1 MSWWVPVGVAGAI
14 ALGALLAFALS
25 AMTGSRRPAGPT
37 EEQAA
42 AGIHTRAG
50 DAPGRGTRYDEDNA
64 VLWNPFAFL
73 VVAGLL
79 GGLVGLALLIE
90 LL

>member
-1 MSWWVPVGVAGAI
+1 MSWWVPIAVVGAVGLGVVL
-14 ALGALLAFALS
+14 ALTLS
-25 AMTGSRRPAGPT
+25 AAAGSRRPARPT

-42 AGIHTRAG
+42 AGIHARAG
-50 DAPGRGTRYDEDNA
+50 DAPGRGTRYEEDNA
-64 VLWNPFAFL
+64 VVWNPVAFL
-73 VVAGLL
+73 VVGGLL